1 MARKATSNAYDGF
14 LSIDKDRGPTSHD
27 VVAILRRML
36 GMRRIGHCGTLD
48 PLASGVL
55 VICLGTY
62 TRLSGVVSASDKEY
76 EATFVLGST
85 SATGDAEGPIS
96 PVGDAPVPTTEQVLA
111 HVGRF
116 RGVIDQVPHAYS
128 AVKVKGTP
136 SYRLARRDETTD
148 LEPRQIR
155 IEVLDVVR
163 YDYPEVE
170 VRLVCSKGTYVRS
183 LATDLGKSLASGAYV
198 KRLRRVRVGQLDLP
212 MALSLDAVDVAVKKE
227 RLKEHFVNP
236 RVALAALPQV
246 FLTSGQALP
255 FSQGRRANID
265 SNETAEAGA
274 ECAVF
279 AVDETGEKLAGI
291 GKRLTSREIQPL
303 KVLIQPR
310 MAARDSERSEMEE
323 ITFSGV
329 VEHGEGRGAELGF
342 PTANLKLED
351 ALLARLPRG
360 VFAATVL
367 GEQIGGEQMG
377 VVNIGTRPT
386 FAKGETTVELHILE
400 FSGVLYGQTLEVSLA
415 GRLRDERR
423 FENVQSLVSQLHR
436 DVEDAKSILGRKVR
450 PRQINQL
457 QWRYKPVVDCDR

>member
-14 LSIDKDRGPTSHD
+14 LAIDKDRGPTSHD

-62 TRLSGVVSASDKEY
+62 TRLSDVVSASDKEY

-96 PVGDAPVPTTEQVLA
+96 PVGDAPVPTTEQVLE
-111 HVGRF
+111 HLGRF

-128 AVKVKGTP
+128 AVKVNGTP
-136 SYRLARRDETTD
+136 SYRLARRDEAAD

-155 IEVLDVVR
+155 IEVLDVVG
-163 YDYPEVE
+163 YDYPEME
-170 VRLVCSKGTYVRS
+170 VRLVCSRETYVRS
-183 LATDLGKSLASGAYV
+183 LAADLGESLACGAYV

-227 RLKEHFVNP
+227 RLKEHFANP
-236 RVALAALPQV
+236 RVALAALPHV
-246 FLTSGQALP
+246 SLTPGEALP

-279 AVDETGEKLAGI
+279 AVDDTGEQLAGT
-291 GKRLTSREIQPL
+291 GKRLTSGEIQPL

-310 MAARDSERSEMEE
+310 MAATDSEPSEMEE

-329 VEHGEGRGAELGF
+329 VEHGVGRGAELGF

-360 VFAATVL
+360 VFAATVR
-367 GEQIGGEQMG
+367 GEQIGGEQTG

-400 FSGVLYGQTLEVSLA
+400 FNGMLYGQTLEVSLA
-415 GRLRDERR
+415 RRLRDERR
-423 FENVQSLVSQLHR
+423 FENVESLVSQLHR
-436 DVEDAKSILGRKVR
+436 DVEDAKSILGCREH
-450 PRQINQL
+450 PRTQSASTPDQS
-457 QWRYKPVVDCDR
+457 VTAEV